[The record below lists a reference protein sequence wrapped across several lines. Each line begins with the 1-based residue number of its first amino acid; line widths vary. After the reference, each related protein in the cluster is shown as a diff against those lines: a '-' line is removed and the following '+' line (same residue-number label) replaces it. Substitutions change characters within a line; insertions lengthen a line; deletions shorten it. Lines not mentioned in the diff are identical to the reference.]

1 MIRQA
6 YPTDTPAALLRS
18 ELDFYAD
25 GGFTYP
31 MWKWALMQRA
41 TSMPVYFYQF
51 GRTLPPMPGQLYKGL
66 PRAELGAFHGDEVA
80 YAFGTLNSAFGAMD
94 QLSRKN
100 RWERVDHDLSAAMV
114 GYWANFVKSGDPNGR
129 GLPVWPPYESISGDP
144 LMRFYGQPRAT
155 PDERTSR
162 MKLLDAALQAEPQVN
177 APVLPKAWLRNI
189 DRSNYEEPSRFQSG
203 VVGRLFCGRE
213 RRHELGTQTGRGVER
228 VCPGEC
234 RWRWRVL
241 FGRITYELMASFWPT
256 AHAIQNMRA
265 MPA

>member
-1 MIRQA
+1 MPERRPSAKEFQTLLLATYGASESMIRQA

-94 QLSRKN
+94 QLSRKIAGSASITICRQ
-100 RWERVDHDLSAAMV
+100 RWWDI
-114 GYWANFVKSGDPNGR
+114 G
-129 GLPVWPPYESISGDP
+129 
-144 LMRFYGQPRAT
+144 
-155 PDERTSR
+155 RTSSR
-162 MKLLDAALQAEPQVN
+162 AAIPMA
-177 APVLPKAWLRNI
+177 
-189 DRSNYEEPSRFQSG
+189 
-203 VVGRLFCGRE
+203 VVCRYGRLMSQFRE
-213 RRHELGTQTGRGVER
+213 IR
-228 VCPGEC
+228 
-234 RWRWRVL
+234 
-241 FGRITYELMASFWPT
+241 
-256 AHAIQNMRA
+256 
-265 MPA
+265 